1 MTLLD
6 FKHVLRPDKKKKMA
20 APSNVD
26 AAENRK
32 KMEAGELYYAFTP
45 DLIKQRQMCKQA
57 SKLYNE
63 SDGLSRREQIEL
75 YQE

>member
-1 MTLLD
+1 ML
-6 FKHVLRPDKKKKMA
+6 VLNLKVVLHPHKKMA

-45 DLIKQRQMCKQA
+45 DLIKERQMCKQA
-57 SKLYNE
+57 AKLYNE

>member
-1 MTLLD
+1 
-6 FKHVLRPDKKKKMA
+6 MA

-26 AAENRK
+26 AAENRQ

-45 DLIKQRQMCKQA
+45 DLIKERQLCKQA
-57 SKLYNE
+57 SRLYND
-63 SDGLSRREQIEL
+63 SDGLSRREQIQL